1 MKLLKKLRAL
11 FRKDALDREM
21 SEEMRQHLELQT
33 SRNVAKGMDPDEARY
48 AAQRQFGGIEQIK
61 EQARDERGLPWLEG
75 LGRDLRFSF
84 RSLRKS
90 KAFSVAVITTLALCI
105 WGNTAVLSVLYG
117 LVIKPLP
124 FPDSD
129 QIVDVYNSRPKAG
142 QMVLNDGVVQYL
154 DYKKNADLFSAV
166 SMWRGW
172 MFNIGEESGT
182 ERYVGMKVTPDY
194 FTVIGLPPLLG
205 RYFTPDECIAGHDN
219 VAVVTQSYW
228 EKEFNGDP
236 SVVGRQVRLSGAPV
250 TIVGILPRSFEQLT
264 TAPVL
269 MMPLVWSP
277 QQEEPRRRM
286 APMVSIT
293 ARIKTGVAHG
303 AALAQLQTLEDR
315 NRAAVADPQLREFL
329 YSGGHRM
336 GLVQLRAQQTE
347 KIKDGLL
354 LLQGGAAFVL
364 LLGCVNVASLMLAR
378 ANSRAAEFAVR
389 QALGASRWLL
399 ARQLLT
405 EAMLLA
411 LTGAAIGLGL
421 AWASL
426 RVINRYTDAIS
437 YGIPPVRVDAGL
449 VGLTLLVSIVVALT
463 IGSLPLLQLWRAGP
477 LQGAIQAGTR
487 GASVGGG
494 IRALSGILVITQVAL
509 ALLLLV
515 GAGLLLRSFSN
526 VLAISPGFDVS
537 KVIHAR
543 VAYDDKYTDPA
554 KLQGLQDRLLEKIRE
569 IPGVES
575 VAYSDRL
582 PGFADVNP
590 ITLPIRGMP
599 AGHDG
604 TYPMAAGYR
613 VSPEYFAT
621 MGIRLLEGRAFTA
634 ADQRPGARTVVIV
647 DRKFAERYFPKRSA
661 LGETFTFG
669 PPNQKPEESPVIVG
683 VAETARVNGLEDKT
697 RLPYVYIALDNSR
710 GGLSVELRTSRPFA
724 DILREFRQ
732 QVRKVDPTL
741 PLYQTQTMQEQLDKA
756 SANRRGVLWL
766 LGIFA
771 GIALLLSAVGIYGLL
786 AYDVT
791 QRTREIGIRGAIG
804 ATRGQ
809 IITLI
814 LQQGLWKAGVGLVI
828 GLAGAQALGRMMASL
843 LYEVQPSDPLV
854 FTTVAALVILVAFI
868 ASWLPARRAANV
880 NPLVALRHE

>member
-1 MKLLKKLRAL
+1 
-11 FRKDALDREM
+11 M
-21 SEEMRQHLELQT
+21 S
-33 SRNVAKGMDPDEARY
+33 
-48 AAQRQFGGIEQIK
+48 
-61 EQARDERGLPWLEG
+61 WLEIFW
-75 LGRDLRFSF
+75 RDVRFSA
-84 RSLRKS
+84 RSLCKS
-90 KAFSVAVITTLALCI
+90 KAFSVAVIATLALCI

-124 FPDSD
+124 FPDSE
-129 QIVDVYNSRPKAG
+129 QVVDIYNSRPKAG
-142 QMVLNDGVVQYL
+142 QMVLNDSIVQYL
-154 DYKKNADLFSAV
+154 DYKKNADLFSSV
-166 SMWRGW
+166 SFWTGW

-194 FTVIGLPPLLG
+194 FTVLGLPPLLG
-205 RYFTPDECIAGHDN
+205 RYFTPDECLAGHDN

-228 EKEFNGDP
+228 EKEFHGDP
-236 SVVGRQVRLSGAPV
+236 AIVGRQVRLSGTPV

-264 TAPVL
+264 VAPVL
-269 MMPLVWSP
+269 MMPYVWGP
-277 QQEEPRRRM
+277 QQEDPRRRLNTYG
-286 APMVSIT
+286 SIT

-303 AALAQLQTLEDR
+303 AALAQIQTLEQ
-315 NRAAVADPQLREFL
+315 RARDAVADPQTREFMA
-329 YSGGHRM
+329 SGGHRM
-336 GLVQLRAQQTE
+336 GLIQLRAQQTE
-347 KIKDGLL
+347 QIKDGLL

-378 ANSRAAEFAVR
+378 ANGRAAEFAVR
-389 QALGASRWLL
+389 QALGANRWML

-411 LTGAAIGLGL
+411 LTGAAIGLAL

-437 YGIPPVRVDAGL
+437 YGIPPVHVDGAL
-449 VGLTLLVSIVVALT
+449 MGLTLLVSVVVALL
-463 IGSLPLLQLWRAGP
+463 IGSLPILQLWRAGP

-487 GASVGGG
+487 GASRGGG
-494 IRALSGILVITQVAL
+494 IRALSGMLVITQVAL

-526 VLAISPGFDVS
+526 VMAISPGFDAK

-543 VAYDDKYTDPA
+543 IPYDQSYNDPA
-554 KLQGLQDRLLEKIRE
+554 KLQGLQDRLLERMRE

-582 PGFADVNP
+582 PGFSDVNP
-590 ITLPIRGMP
+590 MTLPLRGMP

-604 TYPMAAGYR
+604 TYPQAAGYR
-613 VSPEYFAT
+613 VSPEYFPT
-621 MGIRLLEGRAFTA
+621 MGIRVLEGRNFTA
-634 ADQRPGARTVVIV
+634 ADQRPGARRAVIV
-647 DRKFAERYFPKRSA
+647 DRKFAERYFPQRSA

-683 VAETARVNGLEDKT
+683 VVETARVNGLEDKG
-697 RLPYVYIALDNSR
+697 RLPYVYITYNDAR
-710 GGLSVELRTSRPFA
+710 GGLSLELRTSRRFA
-724 DILREFRQ
+724 DIMREIRQ
-732 QVRKVDPTL
+732 QINKVDPSL
-741 PLYQTQTMQEQLDKA
+741 PIYQAMTMQDQLDKA

-766 LGIFA
+766 LGAFA
-771 GIALLLSAVGIYGLL
+771 GLALLLSAVGIYGML
-786 AYDVT
+786 AYDVA
-791 QRTREIGIRGAIG
+791 QRTKEIGIRGAIG

-809 IITLI
+809 IIALI

-828 GLAGAQALGRMMASL
+828 GLGAALALSRLMGSL

-854 FTTVAALVILVAFI
+854 FTLVSALIVLVAFI
-868 ASWLPARRAANV
+868 ASWLPAQRAAKV
-880 NPLVALRHE
+880 DPIVALRHD

>member
-1 MKLLKKLRAL
+1 M
-11 FRKDALDREM
+11 
-21 SEEMRQHLELQT
+21 
-33 SRNVAKGMDPDEARY
+33 N
-48 AAQRQFGGIEQIK
+48 
-61 EQARDERGLPWLEG
+61 WLETFW
-75 LGRDLRFSF
+75 RDVRFSA

-90 KAFSVAVITTLALCI
+90 KPFSLAVIITLALCI

-124 FPDSD
+124 FPDAD
-129 QIVDVYNSRPKAG
+129 QVVDVYNSRPKAG
-142 QMVLNDGVVQYL
+142 QMVLNVGIPQYL
-154 DYKKNADLFSAV
+154 DYKKNADLFSSV
-166 SMWRGW
+166 SMWTGW

-182 ERYVGMKVTPDY
+182 ERYVGMKVTSEY
-194 FTVIGLPPLLG
+194 FTVLGLPPLLG
-205 RYFTPDECIAGHDN
+205 RYFTPDECVPGHDN

-228 EKEFNGDP
+228 EKEFHGDAKI
-236 SVVGRQVRLSGAPV
+236 VGQQVRLSGTPV
-250 TIVGILPRSFEQLT
+250 TIVGVLPRSFEQLT

-269 MMPLVWSP
+269 MMPYVWRP
-277 QQEEPRRRM
+277 EQEDPRRRLN
-286 APMVSIT
+286 ASSSIT
-293 ARIKTGVAHG
+293 ARIKPGVSHG

-315 NRAAVADPQLREFL
+315 NRDTVADPQLREHM
-329 YSGGHRM
+329 YAGGHRM
-336 GLVQLRAQQTE
+336 GLIQLRAQQTE

-378 ANSRAAEFAVR
+378 ANGRAAEFAVR
-389 QALGASRWLL
+389 QALGASRWML

-405 EAMLLA
+405 EATLLA
-411 LTGAAIGLGL
+411 LTGATIGLGL

-437 YGIPPVRVDAGL
+437 YGIPPVRVDGGL
-449 VGLTLLVSIVVALT
+449 IALTLLVSFIVALL
-463 IGSLPLLQLWRAGP
+463 IGSLPLLQIWRAGP
-477 LQGAIQAGTR
+477 LQGAIQSGTR
-487 GASVGGG
+487 GASRGGG
-494 IRALSGILVITQVAL
+494 IRALSGLLVITQVAL

-526 VLAISPGFDVS
+526 VMAISPGFDAR

-543 VAYDDKYTDPA
+543 IAYDGSYTDPA
-554 KLQGLQDRLLEKIRE
+554 KLQGLQDRLLERMRE

-582 PGFADVNP
+582 PGFSDVNP
-590 ITLPIRGMP
+590 MTLPIRGMP

-613 VSPEYFAT
+613 VSPEYFPT
-621 MGIRLLEGRAFTA
+621 MGIRLLEGRNFTA
-634 ADQRPGARTVVIV
+634 ADQRPGARWVVIV
-647 DRKFAERYFPKRSA
+647 DRKFAERYFPHRSP

-669 PPNQKPEESPVIVG
+669 PPNQKPEESPVIIG
-683 VAETARVNGLEDKT
+683 VAETARVNGLEDKN
-697 RLPYVYIALDNSR
+697 RLPYVYITYNDSR
-710 GGLSVELRTSRPFA
+710 GGLSVELRTNRSFA
-724 DILREFRQ
+724 DIMREIRQ
-732 QVRKVDPTL
+732 QVKKVDPTL
-741 PLYQTQTMQEQLDKA
+741 PIYQAMTLQDQLDKA

-771 GIALLLSAVGIYGLL
+771 GIALLLSAVGIYGML

-809 IITLI
+809 IIALI
-814 LQQGLWKAGVGLVI
+814 LRQGLSKAGVGLAI
-828 GLAGAQALGRMMASL
+828 GLAGALALSRMMGSL
-843 LYEVQPSDPLV
+843 LYEVQSSDPLV
-854 FTTVAALVILVAFI
+854 FSVVAGLVVLVAFV
-868 ASWLPARRAANV
+868 ASWLPALRAAKV
-880 NPLVALRHE
+880 DPIVALRYE